1 MHMATA
7 APAPAPAPA
16 PSIDTSDALKQ
27 TQDTLNESIKTQQQM
42 MVISLQA
49 NTAMAY
55 LQMALGISGKV
66 AGR

>member
-1 MHMATA
+1 LPGIDSKGALDA
-7 APAPAPAPA
+7 AQK
-16 PSIDTSDALKQ
+16 ALE
-27 TQDTLNESIKTQQQM
+27 ESIKTQQQM

-55 LQMALGISGKV
+55 LQMALGVSGKV

>member
-1 MHMATA
+1 MGTGNT

-16 PSIDTSDALKQ
+16 PAIDVADSVNKSVAS
-27 TQDTLNESIKTQQQM
+27 LNESIKTQQELM
-42 MVISLQA
+42 AISMQA

-55 LQMALGISGKV
+55 LQMALSVSGKV

>member
-1 MHMATA
+1 MATA

-16 PSIDTSDALKQ
+16 PLPGIDSKGALDAAQKALE
-27 TQDTLNESIKTQQQM
+27 ESIKTQQQM

-55 LQMALGISGKV
+55 LQMALGVSGKV